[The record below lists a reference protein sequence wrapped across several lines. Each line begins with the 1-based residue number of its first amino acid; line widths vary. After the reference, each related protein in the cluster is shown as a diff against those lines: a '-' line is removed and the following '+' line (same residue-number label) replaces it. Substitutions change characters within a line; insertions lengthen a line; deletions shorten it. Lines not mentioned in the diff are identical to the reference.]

1 MENIKNSLDFCAAG
15 LHYKSAAN
23 RKDLAELLLQ
33 TASENTINTHHPRYP
48 HFCQCIKQCETIA
61 KQPLAAATYH
71 DTLKNIVDTWD
82 ILGDWT
88 WTYRVLLDVC
98 EMDKKICG
106 L

>member
-1 MENIKNSLDFCAAG
+1 MESIKSSLDFCAAG
-15 LHYKSAAN
+15 LHYKAAAN
-23 RKDLAELLLQ
+23 RKDLVELLLQ
-33 TASENTINTHHPRYP
+33 TASENTINTRHPRYP
-48 HFCQCIKQCETIA
+48 HFRQCIRQCEIIV
-61 KQPLAAATYH
+61 KQPLAAENYH

-82 ILGDWT
+82 TLGNWT

>member
-1 MENIKNSLDFCAAG
+1 MENIKNSLDLCAAG

-33 TASENTINTHHPRYP
+33 TASENTINTRHPRYP
-48 HFCQCIKQCETIA
+48 HFRQCIRQCEIIV
-61 KQPLAAATYH
+61 KQPLAAGNYH

-82 ILGDWT
+82 TLGNWT
-88 WTYRVLLDVC
+88 WTYRVLIDIY

>member
-33 TASENTINTHHPRYP
+33 TASENTINTRHPRYP
-48 HFCQCIKQCETIA
+48 HFRQCIRQCEIIV
-61 KQPLAAATYH
+61 KQPLAAENYH

-82 ILGDWT
+82 TLGNWT
-88 WTYRVLLDVC
+88 WTYRVLIDIY